1 MDELR
6 RDGVR
11 LCYVQAGQ
19 GDPPVLLVHGWC
31 CDHTYLAP
39 QLAHYQRAHR
49 VVAVDLRGHGASDYP
64 RQPYTMD
71 VFADDLAWMCGQ
83 LGLERPVVIGHS
95 MGGIVAYDL
104 ATRYPTRS
112 SAIVMLDAAVVMPQ
126 GAVQAVPGLLD
137 DLRGPGYRD
146 ALRRY
151 VGGALFI
158 PTDDPQRRAR
168 ILDAMAA
175 TPQHVMVAAMEGLR
189 DYDAAAAP
197 PCQVPA
203 LYVAADEPKPRA
215 DLDRLR
221 ALCPGL
227 YYGQVV
233 GSGHFL
239 QLEVPDQVNAMTD
252 RFLAIAVPPRTD
264 G

>member
-31 CDHTYLAP
+31 CDRTYLAP
-39 QLAHYQRAHR
+39 QLAHYQRTHR
-49 VVAVDLRGHGASDYP
+49 VVAVDLRGHGASDQP
-64 RQPYTMD
+64 RQPYAMAG
-71 VFADDLAWMCGQ
+71 FADDLAWLCEQ

-104 ATRYPTRS
+104 ATRYPTLPG
-112 SAIVMLDAAVVMPQ
+112 AIVMLDAAVVMPQ
-126 GAVQAVPGLLD
+126 GAVQAMPGLLD
-137 DLRGPGYRD
+137 SLRGPGYRD
-146 ALRRY
+146 ALRQL

-158 PTDDPQRRAR
+158 PTDDPARRAR

-175 TPQHVMVAAMEGLR
+175 VPQHVMVAAMEGLR

-197 PCQVPA
+197 ACQVPA
-203 LYVAADEPKPRA
+203 LYVAADEPRPRT

-221 ALCPGL
+221 ALCPRMHC
-227 YYGQVV
+227 GQVV

-239 QLEVPDQVNAMTD
+239 QLEVPDQVNAMID
-252 RFLAIAVPPRTD
+252 RFLTIAVPPRTN